1 MTQKLTNMDYI
12 IVMSVFMIYLL
23 IAYVMNVSMLKFIIV
38 HTDGFTVSFIS
49 IVICYL
55 SVVVSSNVIRKLIN
69 NK

>member
-1 MTQKLTNMDYI
+1 MTQKLTNMDYL

-23 IAYVMNVSMLKFIIV
+23 IAYVMNVSMLKIIIV
-38 HTDGFTVSFIS
+38 HTDGFTVSFIG

>member
-12 IVMSVFMIYLL
+12 IVMSVFIIYLL

-38 HTDGFTVSFIS
+38 HTDGFTVSFIG